1 MFGFPVEKVQLRLHF
16 FLSRALAGQQ
26 HNPNNCSSW
35 SAAGGQGRSKI
46 FFQEMCFFYLTL

>member
-16 FLSRALAGQQ
+16 FLSLALAGQQ

-46 FFQEMCFFYLTL
+46 FFQEMCFFI